1 MLTYIFQFVIIISAK
16 RDTNKENKMK
26 FNSVQELK
34 EFVINEVLQA
44 YADRAGKTLSEV
56 RKLFESVDWVK
67 EEVMDKV
74 YEISLQIARNQG
86 FKL

>member
-1 MLTYIFQFVIIISAK
+1 MLTHIFQFVIIISAK

>member
-1 MLTYIFQFVIIISAK
+1 
-16 RDTNKENKMK
+16 KENKME

-44 YADRAGKTLSEV
+44 YADRAAKTLDEV

>member
-1 MLTYIFQFVIIISAK
+1 ILLAIFTIKITCGNIQLSK
-16 RDTNKENKMK
+16 RDTNKENRME

-44 YADRAGKTLSEV
+44 YADRAGKTLAEV

-74 YEISLQIARNQG
+74 YEISLQIARN
-86 FKL
+86 

>member
-1 MLTYIFQFVIIISAK
+1 M
-16 RDTNKENKMK
+16 E

-44 YADRAGKTLSEV
+44 YADRAAKTLDEV

>member
-1 MLTYIFQFVIIISAK
+1 
-16 RDTNKENKMK
+16 MK

>member
-1 MLTYIFQFVIIISAK
+1 M
-16 RDTNKENKMK
+16 E
-26 FNSVQELK
+26 FNNAQELK
-34 EFVINEVLQA
+34 QFIINEVLQD
-44 YADRAGKTLSEV
+44 YADRAGKTLSEA

>member
-1 MLTYIFQFVIIISAK
+1 M
-16 RDTNKENKMK
+16 E
-26 FNSVQELK
+26 FNNAQELK
-34 EFVINEVLQA
+34 QFIIKEVLQD

>member
-1 MLTYIFQFVIIISAK
+1 M
-16 RDTNKENKMK
+16 E

-44 YADRAGKTLSEV
+44 YADRAGKTLAEV

-67 EEVMDKV
+67 
-74 YEISLQIARNQG
+74 
-86 FKL
+86 

>member
-1 MLTYIFQFVIIISAK
+1 K
-16 RDTNKENKMK
+16 RDTNKENRME

-44 YADRAGKTLSEV
+44 YADRAGKTLAEV

>member
-1 MLTYIFQFVIIISAK
+1 MEINNT
-16 RDTNKENKMK
+16 
-26 FNSVQELK
+26 QELK
-34 EFVINEVLQA
+34 QFIINELFQA
-44 YADRAGKTLSEV
+44 YADRAGKTLAEV

>member
-1 MLTYIFQFVIIISAK
+1 MLTCIFQFVIIISTK
-16 RDTNKENKMK
+16 RDTNKENKME

-44 YADRAGKTLSEV
+44 YADRAAKTLDEV

>member
-1 MLTYIFQFVIIISAK
+1 M
-16 RDTNKENKMK
+16 E

-44 YADRAGKTLSEV
+44 YADRAGKTLAEV

>member
-1 MLTYIFQFVIIISAK
+1 M
-16 RDTNKENKMK
+16 E